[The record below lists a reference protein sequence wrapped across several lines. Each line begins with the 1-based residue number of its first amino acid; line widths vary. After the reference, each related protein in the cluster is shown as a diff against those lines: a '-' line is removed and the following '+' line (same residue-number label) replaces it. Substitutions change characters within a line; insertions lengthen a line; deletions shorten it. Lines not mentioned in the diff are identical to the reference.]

1 MTADIKA
8 RAEART
14 ETAIAESEFEDFRP
28 GYRERL
34 RQLREEKPTAFTE
47 ALRYFEDRLLP
58 VVADEASDP
67 LIEWAAY
74 GKRLGELT
82 GSGKTMSIDATGRA
96 RPYETGMSPT
106 ELVLHLPNDT
116 NTAALPL
123 LVPRELSMPQ
133 RASFGLLVSRARA
146 LNE

>member
-1 MTADIKA
+1 MSGDVKA

-14 ETAIAESEFEDFRP
+14 ELAIAESEFEDFRP

-34 RQLREEKPTAFTE
+34 RQLREEKPPAFTE

-58 VVADEASDP
+58 VVADDASDP
-67 LIEWAAY
+67 LSEWVAY

-82 GSGKTMSIDATGRA
+82 GSGRTVSIDVTGRA
-96 RPYETGMSPT
+96 RPYEAGIGRA

-123 LVPRELSMPQ
+123 LVPRGLSTPQ
-133 RASFGLLVSRARA
+133 RASFDLLINRARA